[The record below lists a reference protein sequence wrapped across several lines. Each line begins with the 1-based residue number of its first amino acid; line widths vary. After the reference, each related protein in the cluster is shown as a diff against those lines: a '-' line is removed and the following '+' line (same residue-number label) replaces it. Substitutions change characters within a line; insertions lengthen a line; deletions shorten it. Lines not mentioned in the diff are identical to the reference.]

1 MNPKQLACVVLMMF
15 IGGITYFGQIIH
27 QKVAL
32 MKKAAEDAEADAL
45 AAEGNRQTAD
55 ILTARTKAET
65 EEIRRFLASW
75 MPHAEKTQT
84 EQEVESAIE
93 FSLRDKGITLVR
105 SRKSEVKNT
114 RENPVIP
121 RSVIATLTIEDE
133 YAKVLNWFG
142 EIERRLPL
150 SRVKVCR
157 VTGGGT
163 GRQLR
168 LDVSI
173 ETPLVALAK

>member
-15 IGGITYFGQIIH
+15 IGGITYFGQIVH
-27 QKVAL
+27 QKVVL
-32 MKKAAEDAEADAL
+32 MKNAAVDAEADAQ
-45 AAEGNRQTAD
+45 AAESNRQTAD

-65 EEIRRFLASW
+65 EEIRRFLKAW
-75 MPHAEKTQT
+75 TPHVEKTQT

-93 FSLRDKGITLVR
+93 FSLRDKGISLVR

-114 RENPVIP
+114 RENPIIP
-121 RSVIATLTIEDE
+121 RTVIATLTIEE
-133 YAKVLNWFG
+133 KSPNLTSWLG
-142 EIERRLPL
+142 ETAPPLPL

-157 VTGGGT
+157 FTGGGT

-168 LDVSI
+168 LDVSL
-173 ETPLVALAK
+173 ETPLVNLAP